1 MVCILRMLS
10 LFQLF
15 SFIIFSRSHFI
26 PRESAVRGV
35 PSPYGFAEYAL
46 SFPGRRGGGSLL
58 IESAAVHL
66 KKSNGSQAAVVEAP
80 SVSV

>member
-1 MVCILRMLS
+1 M
-10 LFQLF
+10 
-15 SFIIFSRSHFI
+15 
-26 PRESAVRGV
+26 RGV

-66 KKSNGSQAAVVEAP
+66 KKSTGSQAAVIEVFEMNTYNLMCHDPETDRKAK
-80 SVSV
+80 VSF

>member
-1 MVCILRMLS
+1 MYFKNVKPIS
-10 LFQLF
+10 NVLF
-15 SFIIFSRSHFI
+15 SFLSHSV

-35 PSPYGFAEYAL
+35 PSPYGFAECAL

-66 KKSNGSQAAVVEAP
+66 KKSTGSRAAAVEAP
-80 SVSV
+80 AVFVLN